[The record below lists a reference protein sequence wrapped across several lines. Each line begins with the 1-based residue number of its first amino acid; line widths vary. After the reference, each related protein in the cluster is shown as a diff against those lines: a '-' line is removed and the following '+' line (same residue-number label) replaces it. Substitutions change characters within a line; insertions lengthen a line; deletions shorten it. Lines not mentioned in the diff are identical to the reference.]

1 MSGVNTGSRGAISA
15 EDLSMSETR
24 EVMLD
29 IQGLEVHFETRRG
42 IARAVNDVDL
52 QLYKGERFGLVGES
66 GSGKTTMILA
76 LLRMIKTPGFI
87 AGGRA
92 VFDDGTDLLRLSPEE
107 VRENRLRRVAMVPQG
122 AMNSLNPVMRIGQQI
137 TLTMREHGEEGTKV
151 EFQDRVAQLLDQ
163 VGLKPEVAQLY
174 PHELSGGMKQRACIA
189 QAISLSPRLILADEP
204 TSALD
209 VVVQRQIMQTL
220 RQLQLQ
226 LDATVLLVGHDMGLM
241 AQFAERVGIM
251 YGGKLVEV
259 GAVADVFRNPQHP
272 YTQLLI
278 SSIPS
283 FERRG
288 TFKGIPGVGLS
299 LLDSPTGCL
308 FHPRCPQA
316 MERCSRDEP
325 GLTQLG
331 PGQHVSCLLYEKD
344 ESHATSA

>member
-1 MSGVNTGSRGAISA
+1 MT
-15 EDLSMSETR
+15 DTR
-24 EVMLD
+24 EVLLD
-29 IQGLEVHFETRRG
+29 IQGLSVHFETRRG

-52 QLYKGERFGLVGES
+52 QLYKGESFGLVGES

-92 VFDDGTDLLRLSPEE
+92 VFDDGTDLLTLSPAQI
-107 VRENRLRRVAMVPQG
+107 RENRLRRVAMVPQG
-122 AMNSLNPVMRIGQQI
+122 AMNSLNPVMRIGEQI
-137 TLTMREHGEEGTKV
+137 MLTMREHGEAGSKPEM
-151 EFQDRVAQLLDQ
+151 QARIAQLLHQ
-163 VGLKPEVAQLY
+163 VGLQPEVAGLY

-189 QAISLSPRLILADEP
+189 QAISLGPRLILADEP

-220 RQLQLQ
+220 RQLQVQ
-226 LDATVLLVGHDMGLM
+226 LNATVLLVGHDMGLM

-259 GAVADVFRNPQHP
+259 GPVAEVFRNPQHP

-288 TFKGIPGVGLS
+288 TFQGIPGVGLS
-299 LLDSPTGCL
+299 LLDPPSGCL
-308 FHPRCPQA
+308 FHPRCPQTMA
-316 MERCSRDEP
+316 HCSRDEP

-331 PGQHVSCLLYEKD
+331 PGQSVSCLLHEKD
-344 ESHATSA
+344 EANATPA

>member
-1 MSGVNTGSRGAISA
+1 
-15 EDLSMSETR
+15 
-24 EVMLD
+24 MLD

-42 IARAVNDVDL
+42 IARAVNNVDL

-92 VFDDGTDLLRLSPEE
+92 VFDDGTDLLALSDEE
-107 VRENRLRRVAMVPQG
+107 MRQTRLRRVAMVPQG
-122 AMNSLNPVMRIGQQI
+122 AMNSLNPVMRIGEQI
-137 TLTMREHGEEGTKV
+137 MLTMREHGEEAATLPA
-151 EFQDRVAQLLDQ
+151 RVLQLLDQ
-163 VGLKPEVAQLY
+163 VGLKAEVARLY

-189 QAISLSPRLILADEP
+189 QAISLGPSLILADEP

-259 GAVADVFRNPQHP
+259 GSVADVFRNPQHP

-299 LLDSPTGCL
+299 LLDPPSGCL

-316 MERCSRDEP
+316 MERCARVEP
-325 GLTQLG
+325 GFTQLG
-331 PGQHVSCLLYEKD
+331 PEQHVSCLLYEKD
-344 ESHATSA
+344 E

>member
-1 MSGVNTGSRGAISA
+1 MSRA
-15 EDLSMSETR
+15 R
-24 EVMLD
+24 EVLLD

-42 IARAVNDVDL
+42 LARAVNDVDL
-52 QLYKGERFGLVGES
+52 QLFKGERFGLVGES

-76 LLRMIKTPGFI
+76 LLRMIKTPGLI

-92 VFDDGTDLLRLSPEE
+92 VFDDGMDLLALSKEE

-122 AMNSLNPVMRIGQQI
+122 AMNSLNPVMRIGEQL
-137 TLTMREHGEEGTKV
+137 TLTMREHGEEGTRD
-151 EFQDRVAQLLDQ
+151 EMQTRLEQLLER
-163 VGLKPEVAQLY
+163 VGLKPEVTGLY

-189 QAISLSPRLILADEP
+189 QAISLGPSLILADEP

-259 GAVADVFRNPQHP
+259 GTVADVFRNPQHP

-283 FERRG
+283 FDRRG

-299 LLDSPTGCL
+299 LLDPPSGCL

-316 MERCSRDEP
+316 MEDCARQEP

-331 PGQHVSCLLYEKD
+331 HGQHVSCLLHEKEGTD
-344 ESHATSA
+344 ATPA

>member
-1 MSGVNTGSRGAISA
+1 MSDSA
-15 EDLSMSETR
+15 R
-24 EVMLD
+24 EVLLD

-76 LLRMIKTPGFI
+76 LLHMIKTPGLI

-92 VFDDGTDLLRLSPEE
+92 IFDDGTDLLSLRGDE
-107 VRENRLRRVAMVPQG
+107 VRKNRLRRVAMVPQG
-122 AMNSLNPVMRIGQQI
+122 AMNSLNPVMRIGDQI
-137 TLTMREHGEEGTKV
+137 SLTIREHGEEGTKQ
-151 EFQDRVAQLLDQ
+151 ELAARVTQLLDR
-163 VGLKPEVAQLY
+163 VELKPEVAMLY

-189 QAISLSPRLILADEP
+189 QAISLGPQLILADEP

-220 RQLQLQ
+220 RELQLQ
-226 LDATVLLVGHDMGLM
+226 LEATVLLVGHDMGLM

-259 GAVADVFRNPQHP
+259 GSVTEVFRNPQHP

-288 TFKGIPGVGLS
+288 IFKGIPGVGLS
-299 LLDSPTGCL
+299 LLDPPSGCL

-316 MERCSRDEP
+316 MERCSRDEQ
-325 GLTQLG
+325 GLTSLG
-331 PGQHVSCLLYEKD
+331 TEGHVSCLLHEK
-344 ESHATSA
+344 EETHGTSA